1 MKLLITGTSG
11 QLGKEWVLFCEQ
23 RAITFEAF
31 DSKSLDITSKELVR
45 DICERV
51 KPDVFINCA
60 AYTKVDM
67 AEDEPELSEQINSE
81 ALTHI
86 SSICSEMD
94 IKLVHFSTDYVF
106 AGTKND
112 QEKLPK
118 GYPEDYETNPINV
131 YGATKRNGE
140 QAVMV
145 SGCEYL
151 ILRVSWLC
159 GRFGNNFV
167 KTMIRLGTEKDELSI
182 VNDQFGSPTFADQVV
197 EQSFEL
203 LNQAKKGVYHLSS
216 EGITTWY
223 DFAKEIFRLKEIDV
237 SINPVNSEAFK
248 TKAKRPA
255 FSKLSTKKI
264 SSVPNI
270 EILDWQ
276 NGLQKLIKTI

>member
-1 MKLLITGTSG
+1 MKLLITGASG
-11 QLGKEWVLFCEQ
+11 QLGREWVTFCEQ
-23 RAITFEAF
+23 RAISFEAF
-31 DSKSLDITSKELVR
+31 DSKSLDITNKELVS
-45 DICERV
+45 DICERM
-51 KPDVFINCA
+51 KPDVLINCA

-67 AEDEPELSEQINSE
+67 AEDEPELSEQINAE
-81 ALTHI
+81 ALAHI
-86 SSICSEMD
+86 SSICSEFG
-94 IKLVHFSTDYVF
+94 IKLVHYSTDYVF
-106 AGTKND
+106 AGTKID
-112 QEKLPK
+112 QEMMPN
-118 GYPEDYETNPINV
+118 GYPEDYETDPINV

-140 QAVMV
+140 QAVIV
-145 SGCEYL
+145 SGCEFL

-167 KTMIRLGTEKDELSI
+167 KTMIRLGTEKDELNVVS
-182 VNDQFGSPTFADQVV
+182 DQFGSPTFADQVV

-203 LNQAKKGVYHLSS
+203 LNQAKMGIYHLSS

-237 SINPVNSEAFK
+237 SINPVNSEMFK

-270 EILDWQ
+270 GIIDWQ
-276 NGLQKLIKTI
+276 KGLQKLIITI

>member
-1 MKLLITGTSG
+1 MKLLITGASG
-11 QLGKEWVLFCEQ
+11 QLGREWVLFCEE
-23 RAITFEAF
+23 RAIPFEAF

-45 DICERV
+45 DICKSV

-60 AYTKVDM
+60 AYTKVDI
-67 AEDEPELSEQINSE
+67 AEDEPELSEQINAE
-81 ALTHI
+81 ALVHI
-86 SSICSEMD
+86 SSICCEFG
-94 IKLVHFSTDYVF
+94 IKLVHYSTDYVF
-106 AGTKND
+106 AGTKID
-112 QEKLPK
+112 QKMMPS
-118 GYPEDYETNPINV
+118 GYPEDYQTNPINV

-140 QAVMV
+140 QAVKE

-151 ILRVSWLC
+151 IFRVSWLC

-167 KTMIRLGTEKDELSI
+167 KTMIRLGTERDKLSI

-203 LNQAKKGVYHLSS
+203 LNQSKKGIYHLSS

-264 SSVPNI
+264 SSVPNLDI
-270 EILDWQ
+270 IDWQ
-276 NGLQKLIKTI
+276 KGLQKLIKTI

>member
-1 MKLLITGTSG
+1 MKLLITGASG

-45 DICERV
+45 DICESV

-237 SINPVNSEAFK
+237 LINSVNSEAFK

-276 NGLQKLIKTI
+276 NGLQKLIKTM

>member
-1 MKLLITGTSG
+1 MKLLITGASG
-11 QLGKEWVLFCEQ
+11 QLGREWVLFCEE
-23 RAITFEAF
+23 RAISFEAF
-31 DSKSLDITSKELVR
+31 DSRALDITNKELVR

-51 KPDVFINCA
+51 KPDVLINCA

-81 ALTHI
+81 ALAHI
-86 SSICSEMD
+86 SSICSEMG
-94 IKLVHFSTDYVF
+94 IKLIHYSTDYIF
-106 AGTKND
+106 GGTKND
-112 QEKLPK
+112 QEKMPN
-118 GYPEDYETNPINV
+118 GYPEDYETDPINV

-140 QAVMV
+140 QTVIV
-145 SGCEYL
+145 SGCEFL

-167 KTMIRLGTEKDELSI
+167 KTMIRLGTEKDELNV

-203 LNQAKKGVYHLSS
+203 LNQAKMGIYHLSS
-216 EGITTWY
+216 EGVTTWY

-237 SINPVNSEAFK
+237 SINPVNSEMFK

-264 SSVPNI
+264 SLLPNI
-270 EILDWQ
+270 EIIDWQ
-276 NGLQKLIKTI
+276 KGLQKLFKTI